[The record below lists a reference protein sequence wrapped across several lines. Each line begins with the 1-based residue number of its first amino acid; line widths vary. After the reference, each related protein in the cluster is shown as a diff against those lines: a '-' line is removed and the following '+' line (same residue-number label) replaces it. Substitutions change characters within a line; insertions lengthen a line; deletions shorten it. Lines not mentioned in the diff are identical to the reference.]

1 MAKNKRRER
10 KKKKTVTHSLLRFFW
25 SSVAFSSPLSL
36 STQRHSQSSFFLV
49 RLEHSFGLIQFPLFF
64 SLVSILDT
72 SALTSVQEQH
82 DKTPLFISPS
92 LSLYNKHTLLGTMPF
107 WKDYIYAKPE
117 VDDDDLPLPEY
128 RIFGDDGDVKEQVAK
143 AVGAARRTS
152 SSRAANAKKSLALS
166 PKRWA
171 ELLKSV
177 GAKLTTPLK
186 AAAVKANAP
195 AAAAAAAAAAPR
207 SPARSRSHSPSTHKS
222 AARSSAHPSNA
233 ESPAVSRRASAAH
246 KPASRKASRANSP
259 SNSKAATGGRGSRS
273 RSSSRRASLSD
284 TPNTKWNVADL
295 KKYAEANAIS
305 LDGLSK
311 KQEILDVIMKAK

>member
-1 MAKNKRRER
+1 
-10 KKKKTVTHSLLRFFW
+10 
-25 SSVAFSSPLSL
+25 
-36 STQRHSQSSFFLV
+36 
-49 RLEHSFGLIQFPLFF
+49 
-64 SLVSILDT
+64 
-72 SALTSVQEQH
+72 
-82 DKTPLFISPS
+82 
-92 LSLYNKHTLLGTMPF
+92 MPF

-195 AAAAAAAAAAPR
+195 AAAAAAATAAPH

-246 KPASRKASRANSP
+246 KPASRKTSRANSP